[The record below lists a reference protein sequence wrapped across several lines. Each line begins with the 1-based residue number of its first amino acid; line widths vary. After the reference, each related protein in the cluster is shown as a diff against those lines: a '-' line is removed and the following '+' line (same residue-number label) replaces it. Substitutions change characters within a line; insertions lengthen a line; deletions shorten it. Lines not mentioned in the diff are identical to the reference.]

1 MRVFIY
7 IKCNHM
13 FGLPWCTH
21 RRSLWLYL
29 TLCDPMNCS
38 PLGSPVYGI
47 FQGKTPEW
55 VPMPFSRGSSWHR
68 VVPCLLRLLHRW
80 QILYHSATRWLN
92 SKESA
97 CNARDQVQYLCQ
109 ADPME
114 KEIALQYSCLGNP
127 MDRGAWQTTVH
138 GAARVRHNLETK
150 QQ

>member
-1 MRVFIY
+1 M
-7 IKCNHM
+7 
-13 FGLPWCTH
+13 G
-21 RRSLWLYL
+21 
-29 TLCDPMNCS
+29 
-38 PLGSPVYGI
+38 
-47 FQGKTPEW
+47 
-55 VPMPFSRGSSWHR
+55 FSREKHQSGFPCHFPGDLPDTG